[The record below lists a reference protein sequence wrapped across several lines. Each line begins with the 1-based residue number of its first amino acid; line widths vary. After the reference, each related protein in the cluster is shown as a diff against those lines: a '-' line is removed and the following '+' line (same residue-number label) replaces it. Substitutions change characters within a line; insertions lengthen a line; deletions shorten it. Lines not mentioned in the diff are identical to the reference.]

1 MFIDLSSLSPTAGHF
16 RVRSGSTC
24 QPCAQERV
32 FISLLKRWD
41 MRVRTAG
48 QGNASLWVLP
58 DVQGKGPVRQK
69 EVLLLS

>member
-32 FISLLKRWD
+32 FISLLKRRD
-41 MRVRTAG
+41 MRER
-48 QGNASLWVLP
+48 Q
-58 DVQGKGPVRQK
+58 QGKEMPPYGAA
-69 EVLLLS
+69 